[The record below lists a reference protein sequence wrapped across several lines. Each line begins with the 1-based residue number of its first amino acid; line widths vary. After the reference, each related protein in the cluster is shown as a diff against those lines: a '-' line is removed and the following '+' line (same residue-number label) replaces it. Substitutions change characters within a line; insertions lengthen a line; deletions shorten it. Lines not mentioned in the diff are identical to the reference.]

1 METPGMVEV
10 EYLDRVIQ
18 VELYLT
24 LIQTN
29 LEILFQ

>member
-1 METPGMVEV
+1 MVEV